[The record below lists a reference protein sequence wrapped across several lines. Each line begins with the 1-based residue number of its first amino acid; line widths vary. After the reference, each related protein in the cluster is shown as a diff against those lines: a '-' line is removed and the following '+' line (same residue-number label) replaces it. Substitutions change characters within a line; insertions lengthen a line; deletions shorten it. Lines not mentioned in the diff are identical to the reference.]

1 MTFSQFLRVLLARWK
16 ALVLTLLGTV
26 LVTLAVSL
34 LLPKQYTASTSLVV
48 DFKGMDPVLGIML
61 PAQLMPGYMATQ
73 VDIIQSHKVAV
84 DVVNALKLTE
94 NATAREQWREATNG
108 LGTPQDWLAEVLLKK
123 LDVKP
128 SRESNVVQ
136 ISYTGSDPQFAAV
149 IANAFSD
156 AYVKTNLE
164 LRVDPARQSAAFFDE
179 QLKILRSNLEQAQ
192 AKLND
197 TQRQKGYSSADER
210 LDVESARLAELS
222 AQYTAT
228 QAQAADALSRQRQ
241 LADFLARGAN
251 PDSLPDVLANPLVQN
266 LKSQLASSEARLE
279 QISSQL
285 GANHPEVQRLKADIE
300 QQRTKLKTEITTAGT
315 AISNA
320 SRIAERREAELRQ
333 AVAEQKARLMRLNQ
347 GRDEMAVLLKEVE
360 TAQRAYEA
368 AAQRFTQTRL
378 ESQTSQ
384 TNISVLTRAIPPIEP
399 SSPRVLLNL
408 IVSVFLGTMLGVGL
422 ALLLEM
428 LNRRVRSVKD
438 LAEAVGAPVLGV
450 LMDDKSARR
459 KKTKLLPGKP
469 QPSIGTLKVSPKAG

>member
-16 ALVLTLLGTV
+16 ALLFTLLGTV

-94 NATAREQWREATNG
+94 NATAREQWREATDG

-128 SRESNVVQ
+128 SRESNVVE
-136 ISYTGSDPQFAAV
+136 ISYTGTDPQFAAV

-164 LRVDPARQSAAFFDE
+164 LRVDPARQTAAFFDE

-266 LKSQLASSEARLE
+266 LKSQLAASEARLE

-333 AVAEQKARLMRLNQ
+333 AVADQKARLMRLNQ

-384 TNISVLTRAIPPIEP
+384 TNISVLTRAIAPIEP

-438 LAEAVGAPVLGV
+438 LADAVGAPVLGV

-459 KKTKLLPGKP
+459 KKTKLFPGKL